1 MSVSTKALCRRGF
14 AGRSRQQWW
23 CSVRHAR
30 LNSLFRRDTMSTC
43 RYVRPGHTAH
53 SPCHYALCRPV
64 AMSTRLDATL
74 CRPAAMSTRL
84 DATLCRP
91 ATMSTRLDATLCR
104 PATMSTRVHVSTT
117 CQTCAHTAPVRRQRD
132 ARGRAHTPSLPPN
145 LPWDGN
151 TGAPQRGAAAARKM
165 AKKGAGVRSAH
176 SHSRRRTFVLG
187 SRVESI
193 TNRSRRS

>member
-1 MSVSTKALCRRGF
+1 
-14 AGRSRQQWW
+14 
-23 CSVRHAR
+23 
-30 LNSLFRRDTMSTC
+30 MSTRLRRSIKAAVVVFGSSRAVEQFISTRHHVDMPLC
-43 RYVRPGHTAH
+43 PPGAH
-53 SPCHYALCRPV
+53 GTLAPTLPLCRPV

-91 ATMSTRLDATLCR
+91 VTMSTRLDATLCR

-117 CQTCAHTAPVRRQRD
+117 CHTRAHTAPHQCD
-132 ARGRAHTPSLPPN
+132 ASATPEAAPTPRPCRPTCRG
-145 LPWDGN
+145 
-151 TGAPQRGAAAARKM
+151 TGTQEHHNEVPQQHAKWQRKM